1 MDAIVN
7 HRSYKYGG
15 YKIVLDATLSTVV
28 ITTYRNHR
36 TFTYACKKQGCIVLT
51 KGKAFNVLL

>member
-36 TFTYACKKQGCIVLT
+36 TFTYACKKQGC
-51 KGKAFNVLL
+51 NR

>member
-28 ITTYRNHR
+28 ITTYRNNR
-36 TFTYACKKQGCIVLT
+36 TLRTLVKNRDAIAKH
-51 KGKAFNVLL
+51 